1 MTTTV
6 GKAPAAGGVV
16 SAPYRALSFGLVAIV
31 TLMAFEAMAVATAMP
46 VVARELHGMRLYN
59 LAFSATLAAS
69 VIATVLGG
77 RWSDRRGPL
86 EPIAAG
92 VATFVA
98 GLLLAGFA
106 PDMEVFVAGRFV
118 QGLGAGAT
126 QVALYVLVARVYPAA
141 LHPKVFAL
149 FSAAWV
155 VPSMV
160 GPAIAGFVVENADWR
175 WIFLGVSLIVVPSA
189 LLLWRGTTGRD
200 LGADPGR
207 TPGPGADPSDPGLGA
222 DPSDPGL
229 GADPSDPG
237 LAAGPVE
244 PAPAPG
250 LGRKLAWAAVTAVA
264 AALIQYGSAM
274 ELAGLPL
281 LAAGVVLLAVALPR
295 LLLPG
300 SLRAAPGLP
309 TAPVLRG
316 LAFGSLTAAQ
326 VLIPLMLINER
337 GLSATAAGIV
347 LTIGALGWSTGSW
360 LKGRGRISNLLAVR
374 GGAALLAT
382 GLALVTLVLVDAVP
396 LALAHVAM
404 ALAGLGIG
412 MLHPTVSVLVLEMS
426 APGEEGQNSA
436 AVGVGESVFTV
447 VAVAA
452 SGAVFTASGGS
463 YAAGL
468 LTAVA
473 LAVLAFAL
481 APRLVRSRT
490 AGTMEVSAP

>member
-1 MTTTV
+1 MTTIV
-6 GKAPAAGGVV
+6 EEKPAPTGVV

-31 TLMAFEAMAVATAMP
+31 TLLAFEAMAVATAMP
-46 VVARELHGMRLYN
+46 VVARELDGMRLYN

-92 VATFVA
+92 VVTFVA

-106 PDMEVFVAGRFV
+106 PSMEVFVAGRFV

-160 GPAIAGFVVENADWR
+160 GPAIAGFVVQNADWR

-200 LGADPGR
+200 LGTGS
-207 TPGPGADPSDPGLGA
+207 GE
-222 DPSDPGL
+222 
-229 GADPSDPG
+229 
-237 LAAGPVE
+237 AA
-244 PAPAPG
+244 PAPA
-250 LGRKLAWAAVTAVA
+250 LGRKLVWAAVTAVA
-264 AALIQYGSAM
+264 AALIQYGSAL

-295 LLLPG
+295 LLPTG

-309 TAPVLRG
+309 SAPVLRG

-347 LTIGALGWSTGSW
+347 LTVGALGWSTGSW

-382 GLALVTLVLVDAVP
+382 GLALVTLVLVDTVP

-404 ALAGLGIG
+404 AIAGLGIG

-452 SGAVFTASGGS
+452 SGAIFTASGGS

-481 APRLVRSRT
+481 APRLVRSRA
-490 AGTMEVSAP
+490 AGTMEVTEP

>member
-6 GKAPAAGGVV
+6 DSARKGTRPVTGVV

-31 TLMAFEAMAVATAMP
+31 TLLAFEAMAVATAMP
-46 VVARELHGMRLYN
+46 VVARELDGMHLYN

-86 EPIAAG
+86 EPISVG
-92 VATFVA
+92 VVAFVA

-106 PDMEVFVAGRFV
+106 PNMEVFVAGRFV

-126 QVALYVLVARVYPAA
+126 QVALYVLVARVYPGA

-189 LLLWRGTTGRD
+189 LLLWRGTAGRD
-200 LGADPGR
+200 LGN
-207 TPGPGADPSDPGLGA
+207 GPGAADTAADAAGA
-222 DPSDPGL
+222 
-229 GADPSDPG
+229 AT
-237 LAAGPVE
+237 AAGP
-244 PAPAPG
+244 APRLRG
-250 LGRKLAWAAVTAVA
+250 KLVLAALTAVA
-264 AALIQYGSAM
+264 AALIQYGSAL

-281 LAAGVVLLAVALPR
+281 LVAGAVLLAAALPR
-295 LLLPG
+295 LLPRG
-300 SLRAAPGLP
+300 ALRAAPGLP
-309 TAPVLRG
+309 VAPVLRG

-360 LKGRGRISNLLAVR
+360 LKGRGRISHLLAIR
-374 GGAALLAT
+374 GGAAMLTT

-396 LALAHVAM
+396 LVLAHVAM
-404 ALAGLGIG
+404 AVAGLGIG

-426 APGEEGQNSA
+426 EPGEEGQNSA

-452 SGAVFTASGGS
+452 SGALFTATGGS
-463 YAAGL
+463 YAVGL
-468 LTAVA
+468 LTSVA
-473 LAVLAFAL
+473 LAALAFVL

-490 AGTMEVSAP
+490 AGTMEGTAP

>member
-1 MTTTV
+1 M
-6 GKAPAAGGVV
+6 V

-31 TLMAFEAMAVATAMP
+31 TLLAFEAMAVATAMP
-46 VVARELHGMRLYN
+46 VVARELRGMHLYN

-106 PDMEVFVAGRFV
+106 PNMEMFVAGRFV

-126 QVALYVLVARVYPAA
+126 QVALYVLVARVYPGA

-155 VPSMV
+155 VPSMI

-189 LLLWRGTTGRD
+189 LLLWRGTVGRE
-200 LGADPGR
+200 LGGGIA
-207 TPGPGADPSDPGLGA
+207 
-222 DPSDPGL
+222 
-229 GADPSDPG
+229 
-237 LAAGPVE
+237 E
-244 PAPAPG
+244 PAPG
-250 LGRKLAWAAVTAVA
+250 LGRKLLWASLTAVA
-264 AALIQYGSAM
+264 AALIQYGSALK
-274 ELAGLPL
+274 LAGLPL
-281 LAAGVVLLAVALPR
+281 LAAGVVLLAVVLPK

-326 VLIPLMLINER
+326 VLIPLMLMNER
-337 GLSATAAGIV
+337 GLSATGAGVV

-360 LKGRGRISNLLAVR
+360 IKGRGRIGHMTAIR
-374 GGAALLAT
+374 GGAGLLAT
-382 GLALVTLVLVDAVP
+382 GLALVTLVLVDGVPIAV
-396 LALAHVAM
+396 AYVAM

-412 MLHPTVSVLVLEMS
+412 ALHPTVSVLVLQMS
-426 APGEEGQNSA
+426 AEGEEGQNSA

-447 VAVAA
+447 VAVAG
-452 SGAVFTASGGS
+452 SGALFTAAAEN
-463 YAAGL
+463 YAIGL
-468 LTAVA
+468 ASTV
-473 LAVLAFAL
+473 VLAFLAFLL
-481 APRLVRSRT
+481 APRLVRSAR
-490 AGTMEVSAP
+490 AGTMERTAS

>member
-6 GKAPAAGGVV
+6 VEAPARTGVV

-31 TLMAFEAMAVATAMP
+31 TLLAFEAMAVATAMP
-46 VVARELHGMRLYN
+46 VVARELNGMHLYN

-86 EPIAAG
+86 EPISAG
-92 VATFVA
+92 VVTFVA
-98 GLLLAGFA
+98 GLLLAGLA
-106 PDMEVFVAGRFV
+106 PNMEVFVTGRFV

-126 QVALYVLVARVYPAA
+126 QVALYVLVARVYPGA

-189 LLLWRGTTGRD
+189 LLLWRGTAGRD
-200 LGADPGR
+200 LGAG
-207 TPGPGADPSDPGLGA
+207 T
-222 DPSDPGL
+222 
-229 GADPSDPG
+229 
-237 LAAGPVE
+237 AAE
-244 PAPAPG
+244 PAPG
-250 LGRKLAWAAVTAVA
+250 LGRKLVWAGVTAVA
-264 AALIQYGSAM
+264 AALIQYGSA
-274 ELAGLPL
+274 LGLTGLPL
-281 LAAGVVLLAVALPR
+281 LGAGVVLLAVALPK
-295 LLLPG
+295 LLLRG

-309 TAPVLRG
+309 SAPLLRG

-337 GLSATAAGIV
+337 GLSATGAGLV

-374 GGAALLAT
+374 GGAGMLAT

-404 ALAGLGIG
+404 AIAGLGIG

-447 VAVAA
+447 VAVAV
-452 SGAVFTASGGS
+452 SGALFTATGES
-463 YAAGL
+463 YATGL
-468 LTAVA
+468 LTTVA

-481 APRLVRSRT
+481 APRLVRPRT
-490 AGTMEVSAP
+490 AGTMEGTAP

>member
-1 MTTTV
+1 M
-6 GKAPAAGGVV
+6 V
-16 SAPYRALSFGLVAIV
+16 SASYRALSFGLVAIV
-31 TLMAFEAMAVATAMP
+31 TLLAFEAMAVATAMP
-46 VVARELHGMRLYN
+46 VVARELRGMHLYN

-86 EPIAAG
+86 EPMAVG
-92 VATFVA
+92 VAAFVA

-106 PDMEVFVAGRFV
+106 PTMEVFVAGRFV

-126 QVALYVLVARVYPAA
+126 QVALYVVVARIYPPV

-200 LGADPGR
+200 LR
-207 TPGPGADPSDPGLGA
+207 T
-222 DPSDPGL
+222 
-229 GADPSDPG
+229 
-237 LAAGPVE
+237 AAE
-244 PAPAPG
+244 PAPAG
-250 LGRKLAWAAVTAVA
+250 SGRLGRKLAWAALTAVA
-264 AALIQYGSAM
+264 AALIQYGSALQ
-274 ELAGLPL
+274 LAGLPL
-281 LAAGVVLLAVALPR
+281 TAAGVVLLAVALPR

-309 TAPVLRG
+309 TAPLLRG

-326 VLIPLMLINER
+326 VLIPLMLISER
-337 GLSATAAGIV
+337 GLSATQAGLV

-360 LKGRGRISNLLAVR
+360 IKGRGRLGHMTAVR
-374 GGAALLAT
+374 GGAALLAA
-382 GLALVTLVLVDAVP
+382 GLTLVTLLLVDAVP
-396 LALAHVAM
+396 IAVAYVAM
-404 ALAGLGIG
+404 AAAGLGIG
-412 MLHPTVSVLVLEMS
+412 ALHPTVSVLVLEMS

-447 VAVAA
+447 VAVAV
-452 SGAVFTASGGS
+452 SGALFTATGGT
-463 YAAGL
+463 YAVGLLFAAALAGL
-468 LTAVA
+468 
-473 LAVLAFAL
+473 AFVL
-481 APRLVRSRT
+481 APRLVRSRVP
-490 AGTMEVSAP
+490 GTMGGTAS

>member
-1 MTTTV
+1 MTTIV
-6 GKAPAAGGVV
+6 EEKPAPAGVV

-31 TLMAFEAMAVATAMP
+31 TLLAFEAMAVATAMP
-46 VVARELHGMRLYN
+46 VVARELDGMPLYN

-92 VATFVA
+92 VVTFVA

-106 PDMEVFVAGRFV
+106 PTMEVFVAGRFV

-160 GPAIAGFVVENADWR
+160 GPAIAGFVVQNADWR

-200 LGADPGR
+200 LGAGSGEPA
-207 TPGPGADPSDPGLGA
+207 PGADP
-222 DPSDPGL
+222 
-229 GADPSDPG
+229 
-237 LAAGPVE
+237 
-244 PAPAPG
+244 APA
-250 LGRKLAWAAVTAVA
+250 LGRKLVWAAVTAVA
-264 AALIQYGSAM
+264 AALIQYGSAL

-295 LLLPG
+295 LLPTG

-309 TAPVLRG
+309 SAPVLRG

-347 LTIGALGWSTGSW
+347 LTVGALGWSTGSW

-382 GLALVTLVLVDAVP
+382 GLALVTLVLVDSVP

-404 ALAGLGIG
+404 AIAGLGIG

-452 SGAVFTASGGS
+452 SGAIFTASGGS

-490 AGTMEVSAP
+490 AGTMEVTVP

>member
-1 MTTTV
+1 MTTIV
-6 GKAPAAGGVV
+6 EEKPAPTGVV

-31 TLMAFEAMAVATAMP
+31 TLLAFEAMAVATAMP
-46 VVARELHGMRLYN
+46 VVARELDGMRLYN

-92 VATFVA
+92 VVTFVA

-106 PDMEVFVAGRFV
+106 PTMEVFVAGRFV

-160 GPAIAGFVVENADWR
+160 GPAIAGFVVQNADWR

-200 LGADPGR
+200 LGTGS
-207 TPGPGADPSDPGLGA
+207 GE
-222 DPSDPGL
+222 
-229 GADPSDPG
+229 
-237 LAAGPVE
+237 AA
-244 PAPAPG
+244 PAPA
-250 LGRKLAWAAVTAVA
+250 LGRKLVWAAVTAVA
-264 AALIQYGSAM
+264 AALIQYGSAL

-295 LLLPG
+295 LLPTG

-309 TAPVLRG
+309 SAPVLRG

-347 LTIGALGWSTGSW
+347 LTVGALGWSTGSW

-382 GLALVTLVLVDAVP
+382 GLALVTLVLVDTVP

-404 ALAGLGIG
+404 AIAGLGIG

-452 SGAVFTASGGS
+452 SGAIFTASGGS

-481 APRLVRSRT
+481 APRLVRSRA
-490 AGTMEVSAP
+490 AGTMEVTEP

>member
-6 GKAPAAGGVV
+6 ERSETAGVV

-31 TLMAFEAMAVATAMP
+31 TLLAFEAMAVATAMP
-46 VVARELHGMRLYN
+46 VVARELRGMHLYN

-77 RWSDRRGPL
+77 RWSDRRGPV

-106 PDMEVFVAGRFV
+106 PNMEMFVAGRFV

-126 QVALYVLVARVYPAA
+126 QVALYVLVARVYPGA

-189 LLLWRGTTGRD
+189 LLLWRGITGRD
-200 LGADPGR
+200 LRGGTAGR
-207 TPGPGADPSDPGLGA
+207 DLQGGTA
-222 DPSDPGL
+222 
-229 GADPSDPG
+229 
-237 LAAGPVE
+237 E

-250 LGRKLAWAAVTAVA
+250 LGRKLVWASLTAVA
-264 AALIQYGSAM
+264 AALIQYGSALK
-274 ELAGLPL
+274 LAGLPL
-281 LAAGVVLLAVALPR
+281 LAAGVVLLAVALPK

-337 GLSATAAGIV
+337 GLSATGAGVV
-347 LTIGALGWSTGSW
+347 LTVGALGWSTGSW
-360 LKGRGRISNLLAVR
+360 IKGRGRMSHMTAIR
-374 GGAALLAT
+374 GGAALLT
-382 GLALVTLVLVDAVP
+382 LGLALVTLVLIDAVP
-396 LALAHVAM
+396 LALAYVAM
-404 ALAGLGIG
+404 PLAGLGIG
-412 MLHPTVSVLVLEMS
+412 ALHPTVSVLVLEMS
-426 APGEEGQNSA
+426 REGEEGHNSA

-447 VAVAA
+447 VAVAG
-452 SGAVFTASGGS
+452 SGALFTATSEN
-463 YAAGL
+463 YAIGL
-468 LTAVA
+468 ASTVA
-473 LAVLAFAL
+473 LAFLAFLL
-481 APRLVRSRT
+481 APRLVRSAR
-490 AGTMEVSAP
+490 AGTME

>member
-1 MTTTV
+1 MTTIV
-6 GKAPAAGGVV
+6 EEKPAPTGVV

-31 TLMAFEAMAVATAMP
+31 TLLAFEAMAVATAMP
-46 VVARELHGMRLYN
+46 VVARELDGMRLYN

-69 VIATVLGG
+69 VIATVPGG

-92 VATFVA
+92 VVTFVA

-106 PDMEVFVAGRFV
+106 PTMEVFVAGRFV

-160 GPAIAGFVVENADWR
+160 GPAIAGFVVQNADWR

-200 LGADPGR
+200 LGTGS
-207 TPGPGADPSDPGLGA
+207 GE
-222 DPSDPGL
+222 
-229 GADPSDPG
+229 
-237 LAAGPVE
+237 AA
-244 PAPAPG
+244 PAPA
-250 LGRKLAWAAVTAVA
+250 LGRKLVWAAVTAVA
-264 AALIQYGSAM
+264 AALIQYGSAL

-295 LLLPG
+295 LLPTG

-309 TAPVLRG
+309 SAPVLRG

-347 LTIGALGWSTGSW
+347 LTVGALGWSTGSW

-382 GLALVTLVLVDAVP
+382 GLALVTLVLVDTVP

-404 ALAGLGIG
+404 AIAGLGIG

-452 SGAVFTASGGS
+452 SGAIFTASGGS

-481 APRLVRSRT
+481 APRLVRSRA
-490 AGTMEVSAP
+490 AGTMEVTEP